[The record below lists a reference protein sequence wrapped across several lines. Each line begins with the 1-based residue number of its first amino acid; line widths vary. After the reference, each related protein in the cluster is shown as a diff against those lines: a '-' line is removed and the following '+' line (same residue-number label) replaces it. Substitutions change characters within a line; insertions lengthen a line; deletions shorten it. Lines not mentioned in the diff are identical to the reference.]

1 MTGFPEK
8 DLEETRAALAPTL
21 EATAAILPWVAKPQP
36 SRFSEDLNQRWIEGR
51 NALSLAWDARHQEGT
66 EGLRPA
72 IYQLLAVTLETG
84 DIDYLALGE
93 ALASL
98 ADHLDTNPLTAKI
111 TAAFSATL
119 EALQE
124 LGSLENPALP
134 ARARHFADRINQ
146 TLLPSN
152 KPGERSDVLDDIF
165 VEDSYERLEV
175 MRDALEVLPID
186 IYALKLESE
195 SLTRHAEQID
205 MWGIVH
211 LARQL
216 EAYVL
221 SMDESNENTQ
231 DKARFDITSILDT
244 LEEALGQIN
253 H

>member
-1 MTGFPEK
+1 
-8 DLEETRAALAPTL
+8 
-21 EATAAILPWVAKPQP
+21 
-36 SRFSEDLNQRWIEGR
+36 
-51 NALSLAWDARHQEGT
+51 
-66 EGLRPA
+66 
-72 IYQLLAVTLETG
+72 
-84 DIDYLALGE
+84 
-93 ALASL
+93 
-98 ADHLDTNPLTAKI
+98 
-111 TAAFSATL
+111 
-119 EALQE
+119 
-124 LGSLENPALP
+124 
-134 ARARHFADRINQ
+134 
-146 TLLPSN
+146 
-152 KPGERSDVLDDIF
+152 
-165 VEDSYERLEV
+165 

-221 SMDESNENTQ
+221 SMDEANENTQ